1 MNRVKPL
8 IAAAAG
14 WTLGMLVTACGPSL
28 PPLETVPRVDIPRF
42 MGDWYVIANIPT
54 WIEEG
59 AHNAVESYRLDADGT
74 IVTTFTFRKGGFDG
88 PVKTYNPRGFVL
100 DPASNATWGMQFL
113 WPFKAEYLI
122 IYLNED
128 YTQTVIGRSK
138 RDYVWIMARTPDMGE
153 VDYRRITD
161 WLGTLGY
168 DTGRLRRI
176 PQRWPDS
183 PKDPASGP
191 LERAPGN

>member
-1 MNRVKPL
+1 VNRVKPL

-191 LERAPGN
+191 LEGSGR